1 MRLDPLT
8 LNPTSAQPL
17 RGGHASVSVDV
28 TSSNTT
34 VGTIVG
40 SPVVFS
46 ANQSSKTVQ
55 FDPLAVGTTT
65 LTVAPPAGFST
76 PINLQQIIA
85 TVNP

>member
-1 MRLDPLT
+1 MGTYRWLQRAR
-8 LNPTSAQPL
+8 AQPL

-34 VGTIVG
+34 VGRIVG

-46 ANQSSKTVQ
+46 VNQSSKTVQ

-65 LTVAPPAGFST
+65 LAVPPPVGFST
-76 PINLQQIIA
+76 PINLQQITA